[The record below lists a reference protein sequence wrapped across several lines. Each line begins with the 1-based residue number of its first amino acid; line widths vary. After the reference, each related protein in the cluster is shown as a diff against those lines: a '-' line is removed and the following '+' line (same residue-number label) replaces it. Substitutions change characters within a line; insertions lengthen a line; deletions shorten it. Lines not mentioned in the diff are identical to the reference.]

1 MPYPLRNGMLQNEA
15 LRTRRT
21 DGEAVAPSTFTW
33 LDTSEHDRRRALDVI
48 DLFKQRDTRD
58 ELGIGPVRDALA
70 DLLTPG
76 TSTIQT
82 RARYL
87 FFIPWTYLDL
97 ERLRAS
103 SADVARR
110 ARERELA
117 LIDVLA
123 ESADHGG
130 TIGIEARRKLKR
142 LPSAVYWGGLGT
154 FGIRLF
160 PGAQDQYHRGL
171 DRFYREQERAS
182 ASRQDREGERRDR
195 QNWHPHLP
203 APPSDHP
210 TGASF
215 ALRREEAEYLQDRI
229 LQRAPGSLLAFL
241 MDRGRLADPVDF
253 PWEHPLVGELPSR
266 LSNLLEH
273 ARCFSEAMH
282 GAALLYNRM
291 LAELL
296 ARDEWTT
303 EYQEWIQKWV
313 ALVGERAARL
323 AGWDRSEFWKIV
335 RSRGAVVPSSTQA
348 FIESWI
354 SLALG
359 MRDAGDVIS
368 SRDARNLIEHRER
381 YLKRGRARLVN
392 REQLELWGGAAGTA
406 PLDYRWGTTQTI
418 VTDILRGVAGEGS
431 GARAA

>member
-1 MPYPLRNGMLQNEA
+1 M
-15 LRTRRT
+15 
-21 DGEAVAPSTFTW
+21 APSTFTW

-58 ELGIGPVRDALA
+58 ELGIGSVRDALA

-87 FFIPWTYLDL
+87 FFIPWMYLDL
-97 ERLRAS
+97 ERRRVS
-103 SADVARR
+103 PADVARR
-110 ARERELA
+110 ARESELA

-123 ESADHGG
+123 ESADNSG

-142 LPSAVYWGGLGT
+142 LPSTVYWGGLRT

-171 DRFYREQERAS
+171 DRFYREQERLR
-182 ASRQDREGERRDR
+182 ASREEREGERRDR
-195 QNWHPHLP
+195 PNWHPHLP
-203 APPSDHP
+203 VRPSGYP
-210 TGASF
+210 AGASF

-229 LQRAPGSLLAFL
+229 LQRAPGTLLAFL
-241 MDRGRLADPVDF
+241 VDRCRLAERVDF
-253 PWEHPLVGELPSR
+253 PWEHPLVAELPTR
-266 LSNLLEH
+266 LSGLLEH

-291 LAELL
+291 LAEQLSRNDW
-296 ARDEWTT
+296 AT
-303 EYQEWIQKWV
+303 EYQKQIEEWA
-313 ALVGERAARL
+313 ALVGVRSKGLVA
-323 AGWDRSEFWKIV
+323 WDRPEFWKIV
-335 RSRGAVVPSSTQA
+335 RSRGAVVPSSTQV
-348 FIESWI
+348 FIENWI

-359 MRDAGDVIS
+359 MRDATRVIS
-368 SRDARNLIEHRER
+368 SGDTRNLIEHRER
-381 YLKRGRARLVN
+381 YLKRGRARLAN

-406 PLDYRWGTTQTI
+406 RLDFRWGTTQTI
-418 VTDILRGVAGEGS
+418 VTDILHGLAGEAS

>member
-1 MPYPLRNGMLQNEA
+1 
-15 LRTRRT
+15 
-21 DGEAVAPSTFTW
+21 VAPSTFTW

-58 ELGIGPVRDALA
+58 ELGIGSVRDALA
-70 DLLTPG
+70 DLITPG

-87 FFIPWTYLDL
+87 FFIPWMYLDL
-97 ERLRAS
+97 ERRRVS
-103 SADVARR
+103 PADVARR
-110 ARERELA
+110 ARESELA
-117 LIDVLA
+117 LMDILA
-123 ESADHGG
+123 ESADNGG

-171 DRFYREQERAS
+171 DRFYREQERS
-182 ASRQDREGERRDR
+182 RASREDREGEKRDR

-203 APPSDHP
+203 VPPSDYP
-210 TGASF
+210 AGASF

-229 LQRAPGSLLAFL
+229 LQRAPGTLLAFL
-241 MDRGRLADPVDF
+241 VDRCRLAESVDF
-253 PWEHPLVGELPSR
+253 PWEHPLVAELPTR
-266 LSNLLEH
+266 LSVLLEH

-291 LAELL
+291 LAEQL
-296 ARDEWTT
+296 ARDDWAT
-303 EYQEWIQKWV
+303 EYQEWIEEWV
-313 ALVGERAARL
+313 GLVGARSESL
-323 AGWDRSEFWKIV
+323 VSWDRPEFWKVV

-359 MRDAGDVIS
+359 MRDAAGVIS
-368 SRDARNLIEHRER
+368 SA
-381 YLKRGRARLVN
+381 
-392 REQLELWGGAAGTA
+392 
-406 PLDYRWGTTQTI
+406 
-418 VTDILRGVAGEGS
+418 LRV
-431 GARAA
+431 R